1 MNKNTNTNTNTNT
14 NAKPEWD
21 RLLSAAQKNNA
32 ELIHSLITIDKVSP
46 SHANAVGQS
55 ALHIACLWGNISAVQ
70 ALLSHGA
77 DTKAQNRI
85 TGASPLHSC
94 IQSSKEPFLN
104 RVTCAQLLIDQD
116 QATASGNGGADVH
129 LTDLYG
135 STAMDSLQE
144 EIERSQSLPQDYIE
158 QMMQVLEAGDK
169 RVLNLIPLVL
179 EQDLQGLQ
187 ALLDNIHVGIGAIDK
202 DDCEREREREHNIGV
217 GDSSGRVDVG
227 MDVDVDMDE
236 RDPKTGK
243 TALLLATE
251 QITNTNHSLKE
262 TSPSLFT
269 KEQEQEQMEHLSN
282 IIQLLLQKGCDP
294 NSIPNKNIDD
304 TVLPDTMSPFYMIC
318 KALDA
323 EHIKRLNDDNH
334 DDSNANANA
343 NDDRDNVY
351 YLDPYYPTTN
361 NNNDDEE
368 GNGNG
373 NGNEV
378 TSGNGSGSGGKC
390 EGSHDEGNDN
400 ESKPQQQQQ
409 PTKYS
414 TPFVTAPK
422 CDKSNPSRMQ
432 YSTPFVKAP
441 PQHEES
447 ELENICS
454 NAGTEEFNESLL

>member
-1 MNKNTNTNTNTNT
+1 
-14 NAKPEWD
+14 
-21 RLLSAAQKNNA
+21 
-32 ELIHSLITIDKVSP
+32 
-46 SHANAVGQS
+46 
-55 ALHIACLWGNISAVQ
+55 
-70 ALLSHGA
+70 
-77 DTKAQNRI
+77 
-85 TGASPLHSC
+85 
-94 IQSSKEPFLN
+94 
-104 RVTCAQLLIDQD
+104 LLIDQD

-187 ALLDNIHVGIGAIDK
+187 ALLDNIHIGIGAIDK
-202 DDCEREREREHNIGV
+202 DDYEREREHNIGV

-343 NDDRDNVY
+343 N
-351 YLDPYYPTTN
+351 
-361 NNNDDEE
+361 
-368 GNGNG
+368 
-373 NGNEV
+373 
-378 TSGNGSGSGGKC
+378 
-390 EGSHDEGNDN
+390 
-400 ESKPQQQQQ
+400 
-409 PTKYS
+409 
-414 TPFVTAPK
+414 AI
-422 CDKSNPSRMQ
+422 
-432 YSTPFVKAP
+432 
-441 PQHEES
+441 HEES
-447 ELENICS
+447 SISSSFSFKEACFKKIAIDLLAHGAKLSTEIIQMMHDAARRGNTRTIQFWVEALGVDPNMRGRQGLTPLHFAARS
-454 NAGTEEFNESLL
+454 GKVRVVDLLLSFDGVGIGNAIGNAVIAIDLSVVDDRNKTALDAAKANGRQEVVDLLMGHSSL